1 MKKILQGWNFVRILR
16 LVFGIIILIQG
27 IVQADYLF
35 AFIGVV
41 FAALSVAN
49 IGCCGTQACATNI
62 QTKSTQ
68 NIKDVSYEEVV

>member
-1 MKKILQGWNFVRILR
+1 MKKILQGWNFVRVLR
-16 LVFGIIILIQG
+16 LVFGIIILVQG
-27 IVQADYLF
+27 IVQGDYFF
-35 AFIGVV
+35 ALIGLI
-41 FAALSVAN
+41 FAGLSVAN